1 MVKGIFGKTHRR
13 SVYEMTFE
21 KLLKLEIINTK
32 GKILYSYMKFEAS
45 GFMPLHVDWIDD
57 DKISIAHNGIQN
69 GDVMADPDMIV
80 RIVPEM
86 KMAEALTF
94 QNDYLGIFQEV
105 YPEPGKFYPKLKT
118 ELNSFL
124 NSWLKRVIEDQ
135 GHILTVTK
143 PLYGEEVEEEEP
155 DEEEPKEEKAESAE
169 PRQETLEGIEAFKGF
184 GTYMKGK

>member
-1 MVKGIFGKTHRR
+1 MTKGIFGETRRR
-13 SVYEMTFE
+13 SVYEMIFE
-21 KLLKLEIINTK
+21 RLLKLGIIDAE

-45 GFMPLHVDWIDD
+45 GFMPLHVDWIDA

-69 GDVMADPDMIV
+69 GDVIADPDMIV
-80 RIVPEM
+80 HIVPEM

-135 GHILTVTK
+135 GHVLTVTK
-143 PLYGEEVEEEEP
+143 PLYGEEDEEEEP
-155 DEEEPKEEKAESAE
+155 DEEKPGEEKVEAAE
-169 PRQETLEGIEAFKGF
+169 PRQATLDGIEAFKGF
-184 GTYMKGK
+184 GT